1 MTAYDPSVWDARAVR
16 ALRPCKPYGAA
27 GVPARRPFVSPGS
40 ETMEFG
46 SKAAPARRFSTN
58 FPL

>member
-1 MTAYDPSVWDARAVR
+1 MTACDPSVWGARAVR
-16 ALRPCKPYGAA
+16 APRPYKPYGPA
-27 GVPARRPFVSPGS
+27 GVPARRPFVSPGT

-58 FPL
+58 LPL